1 MELGIHSDDN
11 AQGSLDFLAAVSI
24 FLLTMAYLLLQIPA
38 IFAPFESQSTDLQPV
53 AYRTCMILAEDTGW
67 WRNDSTNQSGAD
79 WENASLNDVCRIGLA
94 ANKRDPNNF
103 SKLMNRGKICI
114 LSENKIKELSRTYNS
129 NISINHSNNSYTMHN
144 WIRYLLGL
152 DIIRTY
158 PYNISL
164 QYLNS
169 TTADPKYI
177 PNNTHPVLCIGNS
190 VPKTTEVE
198 KMERLVAIEG
208 DCGVGYL
215 NIDDT
220 NTSNI
225 TLRLPHLDSF
235 TVGFKD
241 FAEKNRTADARLNVT
256 LNNTDYNNVSV
267 VNKPGINESGLSG
280 LFVGGW
286 HTFNRTVIDDYLCD
300 SNNITVNVSWCN
312 VSYMWVNRSD
322 WGDRVGGMSMP
333 SAKLVV
339 CIW

>member
-1 MELGIHSDDN
+1 M
-11 AQGSLDFLAAVSI
+11 
-24 FLLTMAYLLLQIPA
+24 TYLMLQIPT

-67 WRNDSTNQSGAD
+67 WRNNTSNADGVD
-79 WENASLNDVCRIGLA
+79 WENASLNDTCRIGLA
-94 ANKRDPNNF
+94 ANKHNPNNF

-114 LSENKIKELSRTYNS
+114 LSENKIKELNRTYNS
-129 NISINHSNNSYTMHN
+129 NTIINHSNKSYTMHN

-158 PYNISL
+158 SYNISL
-164 QYLNS
+164 QYLNG
-169 TTADPKYI
+169 TTADPEYI
-177 PNNTHPVLCIGNS
+177 PNNTHPVLCIGNP
-190 VPKTTEVE
+190 VPEMTEVE

-208 DCGVGYL
+208 DCDFKDLY
-215 NIDDT
+215 IDDT

-225 TLRLPHLDSF
+225 TMCLPHLDSF

-241 FAEKNRTADARLNVT
+241 FAEENRTADARLNVT
-256 LNNTDYNNVSV
+256 LNNTDYNNPAVSV
-267 VNKPGINESGLSG
+267 INESG

-286 HTFNRTVIDDYLCD
+286 HTFNKTVIDDYLCD

-322 WGDRVGGMSMP
+322 WGDRIGGMSMP